1 MAAPSAAAAASAV
14 AKDVDAAAA
23 KLSALKL
30 DEEKNK
36 KSAPA
41 AAADD
46 LDATA
51 KSNLAR
57 LWELVSDAR
66 SLGSNYK
73 PTLDVLLKEKEP
85 TVIQAVKV
93 YTKDL
98 EALKDAIDGAVVDR
112 LDRQW
117 AALFTDCSTSVAKS
131 LSQAEKK
138 DKNLT
143 GLSLVYGEVLFTS
156 LARVILKYVP
166 LKPNMIFYDV
176 GSGSGRGVF
185 LAALLHNFKRCSGI
199 EILHS
204 LYSASTEV
212 LKKYES
218 DFAPKSA
225 DGKAAKDAV
234 EVTLSHSDFRLKDF
248 SDADLI
254 FANSTCF
261 DEQLMND
268 LARCCENLRAGAVVI
283 TLTKGLNS
291 THFQVLESKQY
302 PMSWGMA
309 TAITQ
314 KKILPSANIPL
325 SQLFPNITAS

>member
-1 MAAPSAAAAASAV
+1 
-14 AKDVDAAAA
+14 
-23 KLSALKL
+23 LI
-30 DEEKNK
+30 
-36 KSAPA
+36 
-41 AAADD
+41 
-46 LDATA
+46 T
-51 KSNLAR
+51 
-57 LWELVSDAR
+57 
-66 SLGSNYK
+66 
-73 PTLDVLLKEKEP
+73 
-85 TVIQAVKV
+85 AVKV

-98 EALKDAIDGAVVDR
+98 EALKDAVDGAVVDR

-117 AALFTDCSTSVAKS
+117 LALFTDCSTSVAKS

-166 LKPNMIFYDV
+166 LKPNMVFYDV

-212 LKKYES
+212 LKKYQNE
-218 DFAPKSA
+218 FAPKGP
-225 DGKAAKDAV
+225 DGKSPAKDAV

-291 THFQVLESKQY
+291 QHFQVLESKQY

-314 KKILPSANIPL
+314 KKILPSAAIPL
-325 SQLFPNITAS
+325 SQLFPNISSTS